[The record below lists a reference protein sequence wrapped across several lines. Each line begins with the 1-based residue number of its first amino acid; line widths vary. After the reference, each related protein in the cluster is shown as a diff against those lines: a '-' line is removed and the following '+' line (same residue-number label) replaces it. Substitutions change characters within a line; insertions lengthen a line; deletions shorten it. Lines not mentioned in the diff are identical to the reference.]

1 VTGSRPLV
9 AVYMEGFKC
18 FHALRLSLGG
28 LTLATG
34 FNGGG
39 KSTALQPL
47 LLIAQA
53 MRLGARTTLPLNG
66 PLVRLGTAGD
76 IAPGDTEL
84 PMLLRAEGQ
93 SSALDYRPA
102 LQAGE
107 RILTLT
113 DPLYPSEA
121 PDREEMRLV
130 DALRTLS
137 YLGAVRMGAEDAF
150 PMPEQEGA
158 PDVGHDGRFAPYWYD
173 RLVDEEVSKARHYP
187 DADAATFRKQL
198 DAWLGSLFPG
208 AEVNV
213 QNAVALS
220 QLNLQFRLSELGS
233 WRRPS
238 NIGYGLTYAFPI
250 LVALLAARDGQVI
263 VIDSPEAHLHPSAQS
278 QMGRIL
284 AHFAAA
290 GVQIVIET
298 HSDHLLNGVRLAVRE
313 GVVPHDAVQLHFFS
327 GPEGREHGVVS
338 PTVGPQGEIY
348 EWPDGFFDQGEK
360 DLSRLAG
367 WS

>member
-1 VTGSRPLV
+1 MSARLID
-9 AVYMEGFKC
+9 AASMEGFKC
-18 FHALRLSLGG
+18 FDELRLELGQ
-28 LTLATG
+28 LTLVTG

-53 MRLGARTTLPLNG
+53 LRLNATDTLPLNG

-76 IAPGDTEL
+76 IAPMKSER
-84 PMLLRAEGQ
+84 PMLLTAEGPDGVL
-93 SSALDYRPA
+93 SFGPT
-102 LQAGE
+102 LQAG
-107 RILTLT
+107 
-113 DPLYPSEA
+113 
-121 PDREEMRLV
+121 DRVLLLATRAEPPAMGVTR
-130 DALRTLS
+130 ALATLS
-137 YLGAVRMGAEDAF
+137 FLGAVRMGAEDAF
-150 PMPEQEGA
+150 PIPETIDA
-158 PDVGHDGRFAPYWYD
+158 PDVGNDGRYAPYWYD
-173 RLVDEEVSKARHYP
+173 RFVDEDVDEPRHFP
-187 DADAATFRKQL
+187 GAPAATFRKQL

-208 AEVNV
+208 AEANV

-220 QLNLQFRLSELGS
+220 QMNLQFRLSALGS

-250 LVALLAARDGQVI
+250 LVALLTALPGQVI

-284 AHFAAA
+284 AVFAQA
-290 GVQIVIET
+290 GVQIIVET
-298 HSDHLLNGVRLAVRE
+298 HSDHLLNGVRLAIRE
-313 GVVPHDAVQLHFFS
+313 GLLPRDDLRIHFFK
-327 GPEGREHGVVS
+327 GPDGHDHGV
-338 PTVGPQGEIY
+338 TKLGIGAGGEIY
-348 EWPDGFFDQGEK
+348 EWPEGFFDQGEK